1 MDESDPR
8 FRVAASRRMLARE
21 GCESRVAGHVSARSG
36 DEDAFHVSP
45 FGYFD
50 ETTPDMVVKHS
61 FDLDRLEG
69 DWEPSP
75 AVEFHAEIYRRRPDV
90 AAIVHTHSHHLSKFV
105 TRSVLIGMYNVAAVL
120 FHDDQVCFDRDDPTR
135 HEMGEGLAGALG
147 DKRVVLMKNHGAV
160 VASQSL
166 EQATIE
172 AMMLEACAEY
182 HLAAEAIGG
191 TELGH
196 AEVVRGKG
204 RYREFFLPQMWEA
217 NFRRLRRSDP
227 DLFEHLTA

>member
-1 MDESDPR
+1 MDERDPR
-8 FRVAASRRMLARE
+8 FLIAASRRMLARA
-21 GCESRVAGHVSARSG
+21 GCESRVAGHVSMRADG
-36 DEDAFHVSP
+36 EDAFWVSP

-50 ETTPDMVVKHS
+50 ETTPDMVVKLS
-61 FDLDRLEG
+61 LGLERLEG

-90 AAIVHTHSHHLSKFV
+90 ASVIHTHSHELSKFV
-105 TRSVLIGMYNVAAVL
+105 TRSIPIGMYNVAAVL
-120 FHDDQVCFDRDDPTR
+120 FHEDQVCFDRDDPTR

-191 TELGH
+191 TEFLEK
-196 AEVVRGKG
+196 EVVRGRG

-217 NFRRLRRSDP
+217 NYRRLRRSDP
-227 DLFEHLTA
+227 DLFEHLGA

>member
-1 MDESDPR
+1 VDEHDPR
-8 FRVAASRRMLARE
+8 FRIAASRRMLARN
-21 GCESRVAGHVSARSG
+21 GCESRVAGHVSARAEG
-36 DEDAFHVSP
+36 EDAFHVSP

-50 ETTPDMVVKHS
+50 ETTPDMVLKL
-61 FDLDRLEG
+61 DLDLRRLEG

-90 AAIVHTHSHHLSKFV
+90 GAVIHTHSHELSKFL
-105 TRSVLIGMYNVAAVL
+105 TRSAPIGMYNVAAVL
-120 FHDDQVCFDRDDPTR
+120 FHEEQVLYDKDDPSR
-135 HEMGEGLAGALG
+135 HDMGDSLASCLG

-160 VASQSL
+160 VASETL

-191 TELGH
+191 SEIPEG
-196 AEVVRGKG
+196 EVRRGKG
-204 RYREFFLPQMWEA
+204 RYRELFLPQMWEA
-217 NFRRLRRSDP
+217 NYRRLRRSDP
-227 DLFEHLTA
+227 DLFGLLG